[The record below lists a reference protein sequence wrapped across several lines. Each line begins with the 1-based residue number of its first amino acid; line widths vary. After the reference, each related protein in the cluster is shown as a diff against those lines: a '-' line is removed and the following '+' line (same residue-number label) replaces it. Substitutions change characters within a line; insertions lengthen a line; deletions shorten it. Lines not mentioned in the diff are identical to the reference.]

1 MDSALL
7 SLARARLALVIRPRR
22 TEGRDLV
29 AMLKRSILLLAGEA
43 SGDYHAAAL
52 VKDLKARNPS
62 INISGIGGDKLAAAG
77 MNLLHHYRE
86 INTIGLSE
94 GFSKVRNIIRA
105 YQTMKRELRSGL
117 HDLFIP
123 VDFPDVNLRLCKVA
137 RQAGVPVCYYIS
149 PQVWAWRKGRIHKI
163 AARVDRMMTIFPFEE
178 KLFRDVGVRADFVG
192 HTMVRDVP
200 QGIDKKELRSE
211 LGMDPLKWSV
221 ALVPGSRP
229 AEVLRMLP
237 IMCQA
242 ARLFMQKFEDTQF
255 VLPLAGMHLAEIINK
270 IVEQHQVPVSVQSTD
285 AARLMA
291 ACDAGLV
298 TSGTA
303 TLQAALAGMP
313 HAVVYKLDRLTWLLA
328 IKVLKPLVMDKDIHV
343 AMANVL
349 AISMEKEGQGP
360 IELIQKAG
368 YSIPC
373 QECGRPLFVP
383 ELLQDHATPEALAEW
398 LVRFR
403 SDEALRSATLKGFEQ
418 IRQDLTPHEEGR
430 TPASIVIDCLKN

>member
-1 MDSALL
+1 
-7 SLARARLALVIRPRR
+7 
-22 TEGRDLV
+22 
-29 AMLKRSILLLAGEA
+29 MLKRSILLLAGEA

-52 VKDLKARNPS
+52 VKDLKARNP
-62 INISGIGGDKLAAAG
+62 NIRVSGIGGDKLAAAG
-77 MNLLHHYRE
+77 MDLLHHYRE

-192 HTMVRDVP
+192 HTMVSDVP

-211 LGMDPLKWSV
+211 LGMDPSKWSV

-237 IMCQA
+237 VMCQA
-242 ARLFMQKFEDTQF
+242 ALAVHGEVRGHPVCSTPGRHAPGRDHQKN
-255 VLPLAGMHLAEIINK
+255 H
-270 IVEQHQVPVSVQSTD
+270 
-285 AARLMA
+285 
-291 ACDAGLV
+291 
-298 TSGTA
+298 
-303 TLQAALAGMP
+303 
-313 HAVVYKLDRLTWLLA
+313 
-328 IKVLKPLVMDKDIHV
+328 
-343 AMANVL
+343 
-349 AISMEKEGQGP
+349 
-360 IELIQKAG
+360 
-368 YSIPC
+368 
-373 QECGRPLFVP
+373 
-383 ELLQDHATPEALAEW
+383 
-398 LVRFR
+398 
-403 SDEALRSATLKGFEQ
+403 
-418 IRQDLTPHEEGR
+418 
-430 TPASIVIDCLKN
+430 